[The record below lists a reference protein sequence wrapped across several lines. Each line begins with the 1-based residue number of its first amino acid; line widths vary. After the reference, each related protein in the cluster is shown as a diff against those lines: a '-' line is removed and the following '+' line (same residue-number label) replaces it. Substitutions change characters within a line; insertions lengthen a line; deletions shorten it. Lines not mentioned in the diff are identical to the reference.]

1 MSEDEDKIVSIS
13 NPKTGKDSQENGV
26 PIIGLI
32 PGMAMHYA
40 RCCHP
45 LPGDRIV
52 GIVITGKGVTI
63 HTIDCEKLAQYQDE
77 PECWL
82 DVSWD
87 SDGGSHQSHV
97 ARVNV
102 TVLNEPGT
110 LGDLST
116 VIAKNGGNI
125 SNLKVMDRQTDFFVL
140 LIDIEV
146 KDVKHLSDVI
156 AALRASTKVNTVDRA
171 RG

>member
-1 MSEDEDKIVSIS
+1 MIVPIS
-13 NPKTGKDSQENGV
+13 RSQSNKGQDDGV
-26 PIIGLI
+26 PITGLI

-52 GIVITGKGVTI
+52 GIVTTGKGVTI
-63 HTIDCEKLAQYQDE
+63 HTIDCEKLAQYQEE
-77 PECWL
+77 PERWL
-82 DVSWD
+82 DVAWD
-87 SDGGSHQSHV
+87 TNGASQTHV

-102 TVLNEPGT
+102 TVVNSPGA

-116 VIAKNGGNI
+116 LIAKNGGNI
-125 SNLKVMDRQTDFFVL
+125 SNLKIVDRQIDFFDM

-146 KDVKHLSDVI
+146 KDVKHLADII
-156 AALRASTKVNTVDRA
+156 AAMRASTAANTVDRA

>member
-1 MSEDEDKIVSIS
+1 MAQIS
-13 NPKTGKDSQENGV
+13 NPKTRKDPQKGGV
-26 PIIGLI
+26 PITGLI

-40 RCCHP
+40 GCCHP

-52 GIVITGKGVTI
+52 GIVTTGKGVTI
-63 HTIDCEKLAQYQDE
+63 HTIDCENLAQYQDE
-77 PECWL
+77 PERWL
-82 DVSWD
+82 DVAWD
-87 SDGGSHQSHV
+87 SIGSSYQSHV

>member
-1 MSEDEDKIVSIS
+1 M
-13 NPKTGKDSQENGV
+13 
-26 PIIGLI
+26 
-32 PGMAMHYA
+32 
-40 RCCHP
+40 
-45 LPGDRIV
+45 
-52 GIVITGKGVTI
+52 
-63 HTIDCEKLAQYQDE
+63 
-77 PECWL
+77 
-82 DVSWD
+82 
-87 SDGGSHQSHV
+87 
-97 ARVNV
+97 